1 MPVEVRPGLVI
12 PDDELSLTFSRS
24 GGPGGQ
30 HVNKASTKVLLRW
43 DLRGSR
49 VVTDDQRARLLAKL
63 PPRYVTAEGEVLL
76 HCDEHKSQHE
86 NRAACLARLGSLARD
101 ALRRE
106 KRRIPTKPG
115 KGARARRREGK
126 ERQSQKKR
134 ERRGAHDG

>member
-1 MPVEVRPGLVI
+1 MAVEVRPGLVI
-12 PDDELSLTFSRS
+12 PDDELSLSFARS

-49 VVTDDQRARLLAKL
+49 AVTDEQRARLLARL
-63 PPRYVTAEGEVLL
+63 PARYVTTEGEVLL
-76 HCDEHKSQHE
+76 QCDEHKSQHD
-86 NRAACLARLGSLARD
+86 NRAACLARLGSLARE

-106 KRRIPTKPG
+106 KRRVPTKPG
-115 KGARARRREGK
+115 KAARARRREGK

-134 ERRGAHDG
+134 DRRASPD